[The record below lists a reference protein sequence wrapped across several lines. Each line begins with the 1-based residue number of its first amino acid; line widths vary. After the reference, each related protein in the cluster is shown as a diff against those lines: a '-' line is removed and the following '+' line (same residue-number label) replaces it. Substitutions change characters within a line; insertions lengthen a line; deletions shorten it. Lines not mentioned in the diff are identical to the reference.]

1 MYNEQA
7 IKHHAETYGQCVI
20 AHLHR
25 VGWERARTL
34 DGASGYCV
42 RYGIRKHAPR
52 NICLVAGLRVRA
64 LQGQLYKYKFMRTKN
79 KSAVAV
85 ADLEKAWAA
94 FYDSTKVENEKELA
108 KQGWKTIR
116 AIAEESK
123 LTVAAISC
131 RVETA
136 VGKGILE
143 TKKATIQTNQGIREV
158 NLYRPT

>member
-1 MYNEQA
+1 M
-7 IKHHAETYGQCVI
+7 
-20 AHLHR
+20 
-25 VGWERARTL
+25 RA
-34 DGASGYCV
+34 
-42 RYGIRKHAPR
+42 
-52 NICLVAGLRVRA
+52 
-64 LQGQLYKYKFMRTKN
+64 KN

-94 FYDSTKVENEKELA
+94 FYNSTKVENEKELA

-136 VGKGILE
+136 GI
-143 TKKATIQTNQGIREV
+143 TIC
-158 NLYRPT
+158 